1 MFAFLSDTFR
11 ANEEFNNAVVLTSRY
26 LKPNELLE
34 VRVDIQMTKWAGSL
48 EIGVTT
54 HDPEKLDF
62 PTTMTNVQ
70 PPGTWMMSG
79 GSVVCD
85 GVTVIENYGPTLDEI
100 KVEMHWS
107 SFFTV
112 LICC

>member
-11 ANEEFNNAVVLTSRY
+11 ASEEFNNAVVLTSRY

-70 PPGTWMMSG
+70 PPGVWMMSG
-79 GSVVCD
+79 GSIVCD

-100 KVEMHWS
+100 KVEM
-107 SFFTV
+107 
-112 LICC
+112 C